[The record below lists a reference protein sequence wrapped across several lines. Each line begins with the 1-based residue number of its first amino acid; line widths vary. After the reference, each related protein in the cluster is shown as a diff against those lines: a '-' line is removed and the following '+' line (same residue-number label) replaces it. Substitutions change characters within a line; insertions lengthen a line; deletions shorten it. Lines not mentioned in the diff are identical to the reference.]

1 MCLDEVSKEVKV
13 RMEHEVKVVAGEGLN
28 DPLEILLDLLGQHG
42 LTDLGRKSIQSM
54 QGHYLVSLWEVKTLH
69 QILQHSLEKGIL
81 GGLSLRSQ
89 QLVQVERN
97 EEADP

>member
-1 MCLDEVSKEVKV
+1 
-13 RMEHEVKVVAGEGLN
+13 
-28 DPLEILLDLLGQHG
+28 
-42 LTDLGRKSIQSM
+42 M

-69 QILQHSLEKGIL
+69 QILQDSLEKGIL

-89 QLVQVERN
+89 QLVEVERN